1 MRPEPSPGTDRSA
14 APVNLEPL
22 ATFHVELDP
31 ILDLGDSQW
40 GRRRVINIVG
50 GSFEG
55 PRLSGTILPGGA
67 DWQVVHADGMASI
80 DTRYTLRTHDGAHLY
95 ISTTGIRHGPREVL
109 DRLAKGEPVD
119 PAEYYFRLFCRF
131 ETGDDRYLWL
141 NRTLAV
147 ASGAR
152 TSDAVRYDAY
162 ALT

>member
-1 MRPEPSPGTDRSA
+1 MR
-14 APVNLEPL
+14 LEPL
-22 ATFHVELDP
+22 ATFTVELDP
-31 ILDLGDSQW
+31 ILELGQSPW

-50 GSFEG
+50 GVFEG
-55 PRLSGTILPGGA
+55 PRLRGEVLPGGA

-95 ISTTGIRHGPREVL
+95 ISTSGVRHGPAAVMA
-109 DRLAKGEPVD
+109 RLAAGEPVD
-119 PAEYYFRLFCRF
+119 PGEYYFRLFCRF

-147 ASGAR
+147 ASAAR
-152 TSDAVRYDAY
+152 TADAVRYEAY